1 MANQIITKITLT
13 RPSEAVAFSA
23 QNARWT
29 RYLQTTYIE
38 TGKILSRE
46 VTVSEDKLT
55 RYITTVWPDEETRQ
69 QYLNDPVTVF
79 ALKEEKGYR
88 QATGIGFQWENVE
101 MDGDNVVRS
110 WSGGETDY

>member
-46 VTVSEDKLT
+46 VTISEDKLT
-55 RYITTVWPDEETRQ
+55 RYITIVWPDDETRQ
-69 QYLNDPVTVF
+69 SYLNDPVTIF

-88 QATGIGFQWENVE
+88 QATGVVFQWENVE